1 MNIIE
6 NPLYQQ
12 LLLAA
17 VAIGVVMDGLDGS
30 IVNVVLPVIAT
41 DFGTDTGTIAWVVIT
56 YLLMMAGFLLVFG
69 KLADRGHIR
78 NVFVGG
84 FAIFTAGSAVC
95 GLSPDLTWLLAAR
108 MFQGIGAAM
117 IAAAALMLCVKCLP
131 PKMLGLALGVLTMV
145 SSIGFAAGPALGGI
159 LTHYLSW
166 HCIPHQHPDWHR
178 RSPVSLR
185 VIPKDTTAEK
195 KPFDLTGAV
204 LLFALMVFGIY
215 ALERLPHL
223 GTTNPQILVCAVL
236 CVLFAV
242 LFVLRE
248 LRCAT
253 PLINVRV
260 FTAWRFSTVVVAF
273 LSINVVYMGVLYLL
287 PFYLS
292 TGMQFDTAASG
303 M

>member
-1 MNIIE
+1 
-6 NPLYQQ
+6 
-12 LLLAA
+12 
-17 VAIGVVMDGLDGS
+17 
-30 IVNVVLPVIAT
+30 
-41 DFGTDTGTIAWVVIT
+41 
-56 YLLMMAGFLLVFG
+56 
-69 KLADRGHIR
+69 
-78 NVFVGG
+78 
-84 FAIFTAGSAVC
+84 
-95 GLSPDLTWLLAAR
+95 
-108 MFQGIGAAM
+108 
-117 IAAAALMLCVKCLP
+117 
-131 PKMLGLALGVLTMV
+131 
-145 SSIGFAAGPALGGI
+145 
-159 LTHYLSW
+159 
-166 HCIPHQHPDWHR
+166 
-178 RSPVSLR
+178 
-185 VIPKDTTAEK
+185 
-195 KPFDLTGAV
+195 
-204 LLFALMVFGIY
+204 MVFGIY